1 MFTLAGEYFVDFG
14 ILIPGFNL
22 YEMLDITG
30 KRIAIVED
38 DIASLKYYET
48 LLRETGATVDVFR
61 NGKEFVESVTSG
73 KAVYDLVFMDFLVP
87 LVNGIDCTR
96 AFRQVNRSAPVIL
109 VTAYYSEQTKNE
121 AYIAGC
127 TEYNLK
133 PIFPDK
139 IHMILEKY
147 LAPRPAYQIND

>member
-1 MFTLAGEYFVDFG
+1 
-14 ILIPGFNL
+14 
-22 YEMLDITG
+22 MLNITG
-30 KRIAIVED
+30 KRIAVVED

-48 LLRETGATVDVFR
+48 LLRETGAEVSVFR
-61 NGKEFVESVTSG
+61 NGKEFVEAITTHR
-73 KAVYDLVFMDFLVP
+73 AAFDMVFMDFLIP

-109 VTAYYSEQTKNE
+109 ITAYYSEQTKNE

-133 PIFPDK
+133 PVFPDK
-139 IHMILEKY
+139 IYMILEKY
-147 LAPRPAYQIND
+147 LSPRPAYLMND

>member
-1 MFTLAGEYFVDFG
+1 
-14 ILIPGFNL
+14 
-22 YEMLDITG
+22 MLNITG

-38 DIASLKYYET
+38 DIASLRYYET
-48 LLRETGATVDVFR
+48 LLKETGAVVSVFR
-61 NGKEFVESVTSG
+61 NGKEFVEAVTTG
-73 KAVYDLVFMDFLVP
+73 RAVFDLVFMDFLVP

-96 AFRQVNRSAPVIL
+96 TFRQVNRSAPVIL
-109 VTAYYSEQTKNE
+109 ITAYYSEQTKNE

-139 IHMILEKY
+139 IHLILEKY
-147 LAPRPAYQIND
+147 LSPRPAFQMYD

>member
-1 MFTLAGEYFVDFG
+1 
-14 ILIPGFNL
+14 
-22 YEMLDITG
+22 MLDITG

-48 LLRETGATVDVFR
+48 LLRETGAAVSVFR
-61 NGKEFVESVTSG
+61 NGREFVEAITSG
-73 KAVYDLVFMDFLVP
+73 HAVFDLVFMDFLVP

-96 AFRQVNRSAPVIL
+96 AFRQINRSAPVI
-109 VTAYYSEQTKNE
+109 VITAYFSEQTKNE

-133 PIFPDK
+133 PIFPEK
-139 IHMILEKY
+139 IYSILEKY
-147 LAPRPAYQIND
+147 LAPRPAYQMND

>member
-1 MFTLAGEYFVDFG
+1 
-14 ILIPGFNL
+14 
-22 YEMLDITG
+22 MLDITG
-30 KRIAIVED
+30 KRIAVVED
-38 DIASLKYYET
+38 DAASLKYYDT
-48 LLRETGATVDVFR
+48 LLKDTGAVLSFYR
-61 NGKEFVESVTSG
+61 NGKEFVEAITTG
-73 KAVYDLVFMDFLVP
+73 KAVFDLVFMDFLVP
-87 LVNGIDCTR
+87 LVNGIECTR

-109 VTAYYSEQTKNE
+109 ITAYYSEQTRNE

-133 PIFPDK
+133 PVFPDK

>member
-1 MFTLAGEYFVDFG
+1 
-14 ILIPGFNL
+14 
-22 YEMLDITG
+22 MLNITG

-48 LLRETGATVDVFR
+48 LLRETGAEVSSFR
-61 NGKEFVESVTSG
+61 NGKEFIEAITVR
-73 KAVYDLVFMDFLVP
+73 KAVFDLVFMDFLVP

-133 PIFPDK
+133 PVFPDK
-139 IHMILEKY
+139 IHMILERY
-147 LAPRPAYQIND
+147 LAPRPAYQMND

>member
-1 MFTLAGEYFVDFG
+1 
-14 ILIPGFNL
+14 
-22 YEMLDITG
+22 MLNITG

-38 DIASLKYYET
+38 DIASLRYYET
-48 LLRETGATVDVFR
+48 LLKETGAVVSVFR
-61 NGKEFVESVTSG
+61 NGKEFVDAVTTG
-73 KAVYDLVFMDFLVP
+73 RAVFDLVFMDFLVP

-96 AFRQVNRSAPVIL
+96 TFRQVNRSAPVIL
-109 VTAYYSEQTKNE
+109 ITAYYSEQTKNE

-139 IHMILEKY
+139 IHLILEKY
-147 LAPRPAYQIND
+147 LAPRPAYQMYD

>member
-1 MFTLAGEYFVDFG
+1 
-14 ILIPGFNL
+14 
-22 YEMLDITG
+22 MLNITG

-48 LLRETGATVDVFR
+48 LLRETGAEVSSFR
-61 NGKEFVESVTSG
+61 NGKEFIEAITVR
-73 KAVYDLVFMDFLVP
+73 KAVFDLVFMDFLIP

-133 PIFPDK
+133 PVFPDK
-139 IHMILEKY
+139 IHMILERY
-147 LAPRPAYQIND
+147 LAPRPAYQMND

>member
-1 MFTLAGEYFVDFG
+1 
-14 ILIPGFNL
+14 
-22 YEMLDITG
+22 MLNITG

-38 DIASLKYYET
+38 DIASLRYYET
-48 LLRETGATVDVFR
+48 LLKETGAVVSVFR
-61 NGKEFVESVTSG
+61 NGKEFVEAVTTG
-73 KAVYDLVFMDFLVP
+73 RAVFDLVFMDFLVP

-96 AFRQVNRSAPVIL
+96 TFRQVNRSAPVIL
-109 VTAYYSEQTKNE
+109 ITAYYSEQTKNE

-139 IHMILEKY
+139 IHLILEKY
-147 LAPRPAYQIND
+147 LSPRPAYQMYD

>member
-1 MFTLAGEYFVDFG
+1 
-14 ILIPGFNL
+14 
-22 YEMLDITG
+22 MLDITG

-48 LLRETGATVDVFR
+48 LLRETGAEVSTFR
-61 NGKEFVESVTSG
+61 NGKEFVEAVTSG
-73 KAVYDLVFMDFLVP
+73 KAAFEMVFMDFLVP

-109 VTAYYSEQTKNE
+109 ITAYYSEQTKNE

-139 IHMILEKY
+139 IYMILEKY
-147 LAPRPAYQIND
+147 LAPRRAYQIND

>member
-1 MFTLAGEYFVDFG
+1 
-14 ILIPGFNL
+14 
-22 YEMLDITG
+22 MLDITG

-48 LLRETGATVDVFR
+48 LLRETGATVTIFR
-61 NGKEFVESVTSG
+61 NGKEFVEAINTGHSSF
-73 KAVYDLVFMDFLVP
+73 DMVFMDFLVP

-109 VTAYYSEQTKNE
+109 ITAYYSEQTKNE

-139 IHMILEKY
+139 IFLLLEKY
-147 LAPRPAYQIND
+147 LAPRPAYQMND

>member
-1 MFTLAGEYFVDFG
+1 LFTLAGEYFVDFG

-22 YEMLDITG
+22 YEMLNITG

-48 LLRETGATVDVFR
+48 LLRETGAAVDVFR
-61 NGKEFVESVTSG
+61 NGKEFVETVTSG

-147 LAPRPAYQIND
+147 LTPRPAYQMND